1 MQRCANQDI
10 RMHTTPPRSARLRG
24 LLLYLAIVAIL
35 IPPSLTAQ
43 TEESPVVAEISVSKA
58 QIYERETFFL
68 TLTIKT
74 SGVQIRKKLDLNG
87 LPDKQR
93 VDIFTPFESLPTQRT
108 GDAHRMTEI
117 HRYRCRA
124 RALTTG
130 TIRIAPNLKLVA
142 MRRRR
147 MLIGSAWE
155 EVPIKVDIAPLH
167 LAVKQLPPPPS
178 DFSGAIG
185 SFSFD
190 ATIAPTNIVRGDLIT
205 LTSRLFGD
213 GYTEGIRK
221 PEIARTDL
229 FKTYDSKLVHTA
241 AGRLVYEQIVIPQS
255 TTIQTIPEVS
265 LTYFEPATG
274 RYKRIVRG
282 PFPIA
287 FHSATTT
294 TLEHFRPSDA
304 DAASPAAT
312 NPPATPSLRSRLQTM
327 LGHARYEQAT
337 CQTTIMAHMAPSTSS
352 YSHFKLEPGE
362 ELSVLRQ
369 HKAWI
374 LIEANNKRG
383 WILRASLSETATP
396 LPPES

>member
-1 MQRCANQDI
+1 MQSCANHDI
-10 RMHTTPPRSARLRG
+10 RMRNTPRTAPLRR
-24 LLLYLAIVAIL
+24 LLYLAIVAIL
-35 IPPSLTAQ
+35 IPPPLTAQ
-43 TEESPVVAEISVSKA
+43 TEERPVVAEISVSKA
-58 QIYERETFFL
+58 QLYERETFFL

-74 SGVQIRKKLDLNG
+74 IGVQIRKKLDLNG

-130 TIRIAPNLKLVA
+130 TIRIAPNLNLVA

-155 EVPIKVDIAPLH
+155 EVPIKVNIAPLH
-167 LAVKQLPPPPS
+167 LAVKRLPPAPA

-205 LTSRLFGD
+205 LTSRLLGD

-221 PEIARTDL
+221 PAIARADL
-229 FKTYDSKLVHTA
+229 FKTYDPKLVHTA
-241 AGRLVYEQIVIPQS
+241 AERLVYEQIVIPQS

-337 CQTTIMAHMAPSTSS
+337 CQTTIMAHMAPSASS

-383 WILRASLSETATP
+383 WILRASLPETATE
-396 LPPES
+396 LSPES